1 MIMGFADI
9 QDICF
14 DGSDLVEETITA
26 FTRLLRDEAKM
37 KVCNLHTYILLE
49 RKFIFQRYG
58 MNLSK

>member
-37 KVCNLHTYILLE
+37 KVCIHTYCLRE
-49 RKFIFQRYG
+49 NSFFKD
-58 MNLSK
+58 ME